1 VLLRIPL
8 YDSPGDMSMSA
19 PFTFSQREGLIFL
32 AQTSALSAS
41 TIIGLLSYIGYSA
54 VTITRGS
61 SRRWR
66 IKGAAEIFFLNQ
78 LGWDLV
84 QATGGLMN
92 IKWAVDGS
100 VQPGAFCVAQGAVKH
115 MSDVGAALSTL
126 TITIY
131 TLKVLCF
138 PRVGEG
144 NDESYRRKS
153 VCQAL
158 GVVAGIWLFL
168 GLLVGINIA
177 ADGSYHFYGPTG
189 CWCWIRSEYSVQR
202 TAADFAFIWITATIN
217 IVGYIMIFLYLKGYI
232 ATQGW
237 RIIRP
242 DTRHPISLLSVTQ
255 VYGLL
260 FYPLVYTL
268 AIFPLSLARY
278 LSFAHYYVPFAVTI
292 FVDMI
297 YLASGLFN
305 VLLFSFTRP
314 FLLPHDPRSPNMVP
328 RPKPLPIS
336 DFLHGEDQGNGVDTM
351 PPATLRVFP
360 IEYQRPPVHS
370 ADEDTLLSS
379 EAGSCETRVKNS
391 LERPSEVSV

>member
-1 VLLRIPL
+1 
-8 YDSPGDMSMSA
+8 MSA
-19 PFTFSQREGLIFL
+19 PFTSSERTGLILL

-41 TIIGLLSYIGYSA
+41 TILGLLSYIAYSA
-54 VTITRGS
+54 VTIIRGS
-61 SRRWR
+61 NRRWR
-66 IKGAAEIFFLNQ
+66 IKGAAEILFLNQ

-92 IKWAVDGS
+92 IKWAANGS

-115 MSDVGAALSTL
+115 MSDVGAALSTM

-138 PRVGEG
+138 PKVVEG
-144 NDESYRRKS
+144 NDERGRKKS
-153 VCQAL
+153 VRFGL
-158 GVVAGIWLFL
+158 GLVAGIWLFL

-189 CWCWIRSEYSVQR
+189 WWCWIQSKYSVQR
-202 TAADFAFIWITATIN
+202 TAADFAFMWIAAVIN
-217 IVGYIMIFLYLKGYI
+217 VVGYIIIFLYLKGYI

-242 DTRHPISLLSVTQ
+242 DTRQPISILSVTQ

-268 AIFPLSLARY
+268 AILPLSIARY
-278 LSFAHYYVPFAVTI
+278 LSFAHHRVPFAVTI
-292 FVDMI
+292 CVDMI

-305 VLLFSFTRP
+305 VILFSFTRP
-314 FLLPHDPRSPNMVP
+314 FLLPHDPRSHNMA
-328 RPKPLPIS
+328 PKPTPPPIS
-336 DFLHGEDQGNGVDTM
+336 DLLHREHRGNGINIIALGTPRD
-351 PPATLRVFP
+351 FP
-360 IEYQRPPVHS
+360 IEYQRPQVHS
-370 ADEDTLLSS
+370 SDEETVFSS
-379 EAGSCETRVKNS
+379 EAAWFETKAKVKDS
-391 LERPSEVSV
+391 GGLLGVGV

>member
-1 VLLRIPL
+1 
-8 YDSPGDMSMSA
+8 MSTSA
-19 PFTFSQREGLIFL
+19 PFTFSQRAGLIFL

-41 TIIGLLSYIGYSA
+41 TIIGLLSYIAYSA
-54 VTITRGS
+54 VTIIRGS

-84 QATGGLMN
+84 QAAGGLMN

-144 NDESYRRKS
+144 NDECYRRKS
-153 VCQAL
+153 VCLAL
-158 GVVAGIWLFL
+158 GVVVGIWLFL

-177 ADGSYHFYGPTG
+177 TDGSYHFYGPTG

-202 TAADFAFIWITATIN
+202 TAADFAFMWITATIN
-217 IVGYIMIFLYLKGYI
+217 IVSYIMVFLYLKGYI
-232 ATQGW
+232 ATKGW

-268 AIFPLSLARY
+268 AILPLSLARY
-278 LSFAHYYVPFAVTI
+278 LSFAHHYVPFAVTV

-314 FLLPHDPRSPNMVP
+314 FLLPHDPRIPNMA
-328 RPKPLPIS
+328 PKPKPPHI
-336 DFLHGEDQGNGVDTM
+336 LHREDQGNGVDTM
-351 PPATLRVFP
+351 PPATPREFA

-370 ADEDTLLSS
+370 TDEDTLLSS
-379 EAGSCETRVKNS
+379 EAGSCETRVNNS
-391 LERPSEVSV
+391 SEKPLDVSV